1 MAFVDL
7 VMTINEDDKPDAYDF
22 ELLDIL
28 DQMHLVTHTFT
39 PRTLGSYLDE
49 ALRRSKASD
58 GTWIGRRPLLMSQ
71 CLRNTGKQAEMLV
84 LLPRG
89 STFRAANAAYS
100 WLQIRTN
107 NHIMTHED
115 DSDMRHFAH
124 TDIIPLLDTRG
135 ELSRFPGIDTRIAYD
150 LMYTMKKAM
159 TKGLIGRTDVERVE
173 SMVIDPKYP
182 VADLCEKIEPRETR
196 QLAIKFTF
204 KLGPF

>member
-7 VMTINEDDKPDAYDF
+7 VLTINEDDKPDAYDF
-22 ELLDIL
+22 ELLDAL
-28 DQMHLVTHTFT
+28 DQMYLVTHSFT

-71 CLRNTGKQAEMLV
+71 CLRNTGKNEEMLV

-100 WLQIRTN
+100 WLQVKTD
-107 NHIMTHED
+107 NHIMTQED

-124 TDIIPLLDTRG
+124 TNIIPLLDTRG
-135 ELSRFPGIDTRIAYD
+135 ELSRYPFDVKIAYD

-159 TKGLIGRTDVERVE
+159 TKGLIGRGAVERVE
-173 SMVIDPKYP
+173 SLVIDPKYP
-182 VADLCEKIEPRETR
+182 VADLGENLEPRETR